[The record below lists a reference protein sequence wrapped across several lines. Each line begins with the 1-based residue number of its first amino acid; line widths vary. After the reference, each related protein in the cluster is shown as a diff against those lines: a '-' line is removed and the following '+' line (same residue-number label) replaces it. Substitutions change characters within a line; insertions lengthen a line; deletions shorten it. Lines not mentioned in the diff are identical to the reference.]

1 MYQSYPCD
9 YSLPAEWSPQSG
21 IMLTWPHGGTDWK
34 PYLRQITDTYL
45 ELSEIITR
53 YEQLLI
59 ATPIVESTRRMLA
72 SRLSKEQ
79 MDRVHLYDIDSND
92 TWARDHGPITL
103 VSKNSHNG
111 LIVPI
116 HLLDFRF
123 NGWGEK
129 FAADKDNRINR
140 TLYDNGV
147 FSGERVDYDDFVLEG
162 GSIESDGRGTV
173 LTTSVCLMAPHRNQ
187 PMTQAE
193 VEEVLKE
200 RLCARKIVWFD
211 HGQLIGD
218 DTDGHIDT
226 IVRICP
232 DNTLLYVGCD
242 DENDPQYADL
252 KALENQLKQAT
263 DADGKP
269 YRLLKLPMPDALYD
283 DGDRLPAT
291 YANFLIINGAVI
303 VPTYNQ
309 ESNDTRA
316 LELVAEAFP
325 GYDII
330 GIDSQTIVRQH
341 GSIHCLTMQYPVECT
356 IPSEC
361 R

>member
-45 ELSEIITR
+45 ELSEIVTR

-92 TWARDHGPITL
+92 TWARDHGPVTL

-129 FAADKDNRINR
+129 FAWQKDNAINLQ
-140 TLYDNGV
+140 LYYQGA
-147 FSGERVDYDDFVLEG
+147 F
-162 GSIESDGRGTV
+162 
-173 LTTSVCLMAPHRNQ
+173 
-187 PMTQAE
+187 QA
-193 VEEVLKE
+193 
-200 RLCARKIVWFD
+200 
-211 HGQLIGD
+211 
-218 DTDGHIDT
+218 
-226 IVRICP
+226 
-232 DNTLLYVGCD
+232 
-242 DENDPQYADL
+242 
-252 KALENQLKQAT
+252 ALENHTGPRRWKHRERWKGNHLYHK
-263 DADGKP
+263 
-269 YRLLKLPMPDALYD
+269 PMPAGASPQPAFHPGGYRETIAQLFSCQAHSLARSWQFGWRRHRWTHRHHCASSASRHLALC
-283 DGDRLPAT
+283 GLR
-291 YANFLIINGAVI
+291 
-303 VPTYNQ
+303 
-309 ESNDTRA
+309 
-316 LELVAEAFP
+316 
-325 GYDII
+325 
-330 GIDSQTIVRQH
+330 
-341 GSIHCLTMQYPVECT
+341 
-356 IPSEC
+356 
-361 R
+361 

>member
-123 NGWGEK
+123 NGWARSLPGK
-129 FAADKDNRINR
+129 R
-140 TLYDNGV
+140 TMP
-147 FSGERVDYDDFVLEG
+147 STC
-162 GSIESDGRGTV
+162 SSTI
-173 LTTSVCLMAPHRNQ
+173 
-187 PMTQAE
+187 
-193 VEEVLKE
+193 KE
-200 RLCARKIVWFD
+200 PF
-211 HGQLIGD
+211 
-218 DTDGHIDT
+218 
-226 IVRICP
+226 
-232 DNTLLYVGCD
+232 
-242 DENDPQYADL
+242 
-252 KALENQLKQAT
+252 
-263 DADGKP
+263 
-269 YRLLKLPMPDALYD
+269 
-283 DGDRLPAT
+283 RLPSRT
-291 YANFLIINGAVI
+291 IQVLSSKV
-303 VPTYNQ
+303 
-309 ESNDTRA
+309 
-316 LELVAEAFP
+316 EA
-325 GYDII
+325 
-330 GIDSQTIVRQH
+330 
-341 GSIHCLTMQYPVECT
+341 
-356 IPSEC
+356 
-361 R
+361 

>member
-34 PYLRQITDTYL
+34 PYLRQITETYL

-59 ATPIVESTRRMLA
+59 ATLIVESTRRMLA

-129 FAADKDNRINR
+129 FAWQKDNAINLQ
-140 TLYDNGV
+140 LYYQGAFQAALENHTG
-147 FSGERVDYDDFVLEG
+147 FVLEG
-162 GSIESDGRGTV
+162 GSIESDGKGTIF
-173 LTTSVCLMAPHRNQ
+173 TTSQCLLAPHRNQ
-187 PMTQAE
+187 PFTRRYRETIAQLFSCQAHS
-193 VEEVLKE
+193 LA
-200 RLCARKIVWFD
+200 RLWQFGWRRHRWTHRHHCASSASR
-211 HGQLIGD
+211 HL
-218 DTDGHIDT
+218 
-226 IVRICP
+226 
-232 DNTLLYVGCD
+232 
-242 DENDPQYADL
+242 
-252 KALENQLKQAT
+252 ALCGL
-263 DADGKP
+263 
-269 YRLLKLPMPDALYD
+269 R
-283 DGDRLPAT
+283 
-291 YANFLIINGAVI
+291 
-303 VPTYNQ
+303 
-309 ESNDTRA
+309 
-316 LELVAEAFP
+316 
-325 GYDII
+325 
-330 GIDSQTIVRQH
+330 
-341 GSIHCLTMQYPVECT
+341 
-356 IPSEC
+356 
-361 R
+361 

>member
-123 NGWGEK
+123 NG
-129 FAADKDNRINR
+129 NR
-140 TLYDNGV
+140 TA
-147 FSGERVDYDDFVLEG
+147 ERSDTETDGWNPNHRSFFARLGLLQPLFG
-162 GSIESDGRGTV
+162 GSSA
-173 LTTSVCLMAPHRNQ
+173 C
-187 PMTQAE
+187 
-193 VEEVLKE
+193 
-200 RLCARKIVWFD
+200 
-211 HGQLIGD
+211 
-218 DTDGHIDT
+218 
-226 IVRICP
+226 
-232 DNTLLYVGCD
+232 VGV
-242 DENDPQYADL
+242 
-252 KALENQLKQAT
+252 T
-263 DADGKP
+263 G
-269 YRLLKLPMPDALYD
+269 
-283 DGDRLPAT
+283 
-291 YANFLIINGAVI
+291 
-303 VPTYNQ
+303 
-309 ESNDTRA
+309 
-316 LELVAEAFP
+316 
-325 GYDII
+325 
-330 GIDSQTIVRQH
+330 
-341 GSIHCLTMQYPVECT
+341 
-356 IPSEC
+356 
-361 R
+361 